1 MMNAMQRHAAV
12 TTQCDCPTCHDKP
25 TRLSTH
31 KYIWP
36 WSSAIVL
43 PRAAFAVF
51 GQAWRA
57 RLHQYTQAHNLS
69 KTTLEQNMIART
81 EERGN
86 CGDSER
92 GGVGGRRGEVGV
104 SIAGDISSV
113 PEMLMAGGPV
123 TVCTLVIVLTT
134 TVAVTLLFVS

>member
-1 MMNAMQRHAAV
+1 M
-12 TTQCDCPTCHDKP
+12 
-25 TRLSTH
+25 L
-31 KYIWP
+31 
-36 WSSAIVL
+36 
-43 PRAAFAVF
+43 
-51 GQAWRA
+51 
-57 RLHQYTQAHNLS
+57 
-69 KTTLEQNMIART
+69 ART

-104 SIAGDISSV
+104 SIAGVISSV
-113 PEMLMAGGPV
+113 PEMLISGGAA